1 MWLVVR
7 HVRSCLAV
15 CALIYRLRRGAMEAL
30 SSGEISRIIRTHVGK
45 GTLVSGWEEVQ
56 ARLVECGL
64 AWKVKT
70 PPECQC

>member
-1 MWLVVR
+1 
-7 HVRSCLAV
+7 
-15 CALIYRLRRGAMEAL
+15 MEAL
-30 SSGEISRIIRTHVGK
+30 GSGEISRIIRTHVGK

-56 ARLVECGL
+56 ARLVERGL